1 LKTMH
6 KKQRHILILKDV
18 KEKFVVTVP
27 ELVKATGAS
36 EATIR
41 RDIVMLDKEGKLKK
55 IRGGAESSTP
65 AVKSN
70 LKGKPFEINEQVNPD
85 KKKAIADYAA
95 SLCDNGDSVILGG
108 GTSLFNMAKALKDK
122 KLTVLTNSLP
132 NMEFLLN
139 NTESTVMMPGGVIY
153 REQNIVL
160 SPFEDKITKSFFA
173 RQCFF
178 SALSAGP
185 AGPMEVDE
193 LIIKSV
199 TRFLSQA
206 QTLIL
211 LLDSSKFNSQG
222 SMIVC
227 PWDRIDMVITDNGL
241 EEKKKKWIKDLGIE
255 LIIAQA

>member
-1 LKTMH
+1 MH
-6 KKQRHILILKDV
+6 QKQRHILILKDV
-18 KEKFVVTVP
+18 KKKFVVTVP
-27 ELVKATGAS
+27 DLVKTTGAS

-41 RDIVMLDKEGKLKK
+41 RDIITLDKEGQLKK
-55 IRGGAESSTP
+55 IRGGAESVTP
-65 AVKSN
+65 ALKSN
-70 LKGKPFEINEQVNPD
+70 LKGRPFEISEQINLN
-85 KKKAIADYAA
+85 KKKIIANYAA
-95 SLCDNGDSVILGG
+95 SLCDNGDSIILSG
-108 GTSLFNMAKALKDK
+108 GTTLFNMAKALKDK
-122 KLTVLTNSLP
+122 NMTVLTNSMP

-153 REQNIVL
+153 REQNIML

-173 RQCFF
+173 KQCFF

-185 AGPMEVDE
+185 AGPMESDE

-227 PWDRIDMVITDNGL
+227 PWDRVDMVITDQGL
-241 EEKKKKWIKDLGIE
+241 EEKAKKWIKDLGIE
-255 LIIAQA
+255 LIIAPE